1 MFKILQI
8 KYIIKITIYSI
19 NLFIVIY
26 FYINTS
32 EFKIELTVIQFRRK
46 KSKKILIEISVF
58 YNLFI
63 FLLI

>member
-1 MFKILQI
+1 LFKILQI